1 MVAAPREEWYAAVP
15 PRMFDA
21 EEAVPRTILCI
32 DGKPEA
38 LEVWKAALEGAG
50 YRVLATTSG
59 NQGLHLFWEGGVDL
73 AVVDLKSRDTHGAEV
88 ARQLRKLNPQLPI
101 IMLCGSYWWP
111 PEAALEFVSALVIKS
126 DGAQAIVDKVRELL
140 GAQAAAPN
148 RG

>member
-1 MVAAPREEWYAAVP
+1 VSQ
-15 PRMFDA
+15 
-21 EEAVPRTILCI
+21 TILCI

-59 NQGLHLFWEGGVDL
+59 NEGIDLFRQGGVEL
-73 AVVDLKSRDTHGAEV
+73 VVVDLKSRDTHGAEV
-88 ARQLRKLNPQLPI
+88 ARQVRKLSPKLPI

-126 DGAQAIVDKVRELL
+126 DGAQAIVDKAQELL
-140 GAQAAAPN
+140 AAQASAAAQP
-148 RG
+148 